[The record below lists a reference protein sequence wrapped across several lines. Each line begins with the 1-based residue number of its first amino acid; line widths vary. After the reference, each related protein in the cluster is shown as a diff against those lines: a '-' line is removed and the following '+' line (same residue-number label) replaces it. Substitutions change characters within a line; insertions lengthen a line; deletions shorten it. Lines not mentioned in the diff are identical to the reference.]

1 MCLLFLFV
9 SSRRRHTR
17 CALVTGVQTCAL
29 PISDFIGVQTYT
41 RVRVGPNG
49 PLPLE
54 EGAEL
59 TSAGYEYYPEALA
72 GTIRFAH
79 ERIGRP
85 VYVTE
90 SGVATDDDARRIVF
104 IDRALKAVR
113 SCMEDGIPVHGY
125 IYWSLLDN
133 FEWTSGYSKHFG
145 LVGVDLETFRRTPKP
160 SAAHFGRIARAG
172 VLP

>member
-1 MCLLFLFV
+1 MRV
-9 SSRRRHTR
+9 NDMNSR
-17 CALVTGVQTCAL
+17 LW
-29 PISDFIGVQTYT
+29 PSD
-41 RVRVGPNG
+41 
-49 PLPLE
+49 L
-54 EGAEL
+54 
-59 TSAGYEYYPEALA
+59 YEYYPEALA

-133 FEWTSGYSKHFG
+133 FARSEERRVGKECVSKCRSRWT
-145 LVGVDLETFRRTPKP
+145 P
-160 SAAHFGRIARAG
+160 SH
-172 VLP
+172 